1 MEPKRN
7 CCVIVN
13 GRTLSKRGV
22 HHANVS
28 PTRGVP
34 RGNDFMSDSI
44 ADRIAP
50 ELPYLR
56 RFARAL
62 TGSQDSGDAYVVA
75 MLETLVADGRSFRR
89 DLPARTAAYQ
99 AFLQV
104 WNAMPINQRTASA
117 GNSLEGIADKRI
129 ETLTP
134 LPRQAFLLS
143 SIEEFST
150 ADIATILRITEA
162 EVRRILDVAGKEI
175 ADQISAHILI
185 IEDEPLI
192 ALDIENL
199 VTDIGHD
206 VIGIATT
213 RAEAFATAKA
223 HNPGMILADIQLADG
238 SSGIDAVNDILKDI
252 NVPVIFITAYPERL
266 LTGERAEPTFLITK
280 PFKPEMVKA
289 VISQALFFEVNAG
302 KTASGKAA

>member
-1 MEPKRN
+1 
-7 CCVIVN
+7 
-13 GRTLSKRGV
+13 
-22 HHANVS
+22 
-28 PTRGVP
+28 
-34 RGNDFMSDSI
+34 MSDSI
-44 ADRIAP
+44 ADRVAP

-62 TGSQDSGDAYVVA
+62 TGSQESGDAYVVA

-89 DLPARTAAYQ
+89 DLPARTAVYQ

-104 WNAMPINQRTASA
+104 WSAMPINQRTAPTDS
-117 GNSLEGIADKRI
+117 SLEGIADKRI

-134 LPRQAFLLS
+134 LPRQAFLLA
-143 SIEEFST
+143 SIEEFSS
-150 ADIATILRITEA
+150 ADIATILRIAEA
-162 EVRRILDVAGKEI
+162 EVRRNLDVAGKEI
-175 ADQISAHILI
+175 ADQISARVLI

-192 ALDIENL
+192 ALDIENI

-206 VIGIATT
+206 VVGIATT
-213 RAEAFATAKA
+213 RTEAIAAAKEKK
-223 HNPGMILADIQLADG
+223 PGMVLADIQLADG

-289 VISQALFFEVNAG
+289 VISQALFFDVKAG
-302 KTASGKAA
+302 GSARVEAA